1 MIENLDK
8 IKAAIDIEVKYRYID
23 IHGKRQKFSSF
34 IKEEAKKYYKLSKKN
49 PRWAVLI
56 EAFDVYP
63 YASVPER
70 RKSIEQ
76 LIKTIKADLAQEK
89 AAKEE
94 EETMQLQRQK
104 HPSEVDVMYI
114 KGVGPKVA
122 YKLNKLGIFTAQD
135 LMMYFPKKHI
145 DYSSR
150 TLIKNLKEGQT
161 TSVFGYIKSVSAFN
175 TRNNLSVIRVVI
187 QDESGKFE
195 LSFFQ
200 AKGNK
205 YLLERTKAQFPV
217 NAGIMVSGTVKFNS
231 YNNQLTMDKPTYS
244 IMSGEF
250 MEDSDSQNLNVA
262 RIVPIYTVCEGLS
275 IKTLRRA
282 IFNAIEL
289 YKNDIVN
296 IIPEQ
301 IQERLGIL
309 DKKVSVEQIHFPESI
324 NSLEHARFSLIFE
337 ELFLVQLK
345 LIRLRENTA
354 KNTSSYALKVHKDGL
369 VQQFIKNLPFEL
381 TSGQK
386 QAVNEILNDMDS
398 DTPMQRLLQGDV
410 GSGKTVVATIML
422 LAAIENGYQGALM
435 APTEILAQQHYNN
448 LVEWLTP
455 MGLSVGLFLGSHGKK
470 IRQKFET
477 DLKNGQTHIA
487 VGTHALIQ
495 ENVEFNNLGAI
506 VVDEQHRF
514 GVKQRNVLKKK
525 SQNPQMLTMTAT
537 PIPRTLALT
546 VHGDLDL
553 TVINELPKGR
563 KPIKTTLT
571 GSHKAVW
578 DLIKQEVD
586 SGRQAYVVYPL
597 IDESETLSAKAATIE
612 AERLQNE
619 VFPQYKIGLLHG
631 KLKNDEKDEV
641 MKEFKDGKFDILVST
656 TVVEVGVDVPNAT
669 VMVIENAE
677 RFGLSQLHQL
687 RGRVGRNSL
696 QSYCVLI
703 TSSRSQETR
712 ERLGIMTETNDGFV
726 IAEKDLQLRGP
737 GEFLG
742 TRQSGLPDLI
752 ISDIVRDAKIL
763 EIARNEAID
772 FVNNYDI
779 EQYPALKNVTSLE
792 MFTGLDI

>member
-1 MIENLDK
+1 MVENLDK

-23 IHGKRQKFSSF
+23 IHGKTQNFSSF
-34 IKEEAKKYYKLSKKN
+34 IKGEARKNYKKSGKN
-49 PRWAVLI
+49 PRWAVVE
-56 EAFDVYP
+56 EAFEVYP

-70 RKSIEQ
+70 RKAIEQ
-76 LIKTIKADLAQEK
+76 LVRTIKADIQQEK
-89 AAKEE
+89 QSQEE
-94 EETMQLQRQK
+94 EKTMQLQRQK

-150 TLIKNLKEGQT
+150 TLIKNLEEGQT
-161 TSVFGYIKSVSAFN
+161 TTVFGYIKSVSAFN
-175 TRNNLSVIRVVI
+175 TRNNLSVIKVVI
-187 QDESGKFE
+187 GDESGRFE
-195 LSFFQ
+195 LSFFN

-205 YLLERTKAQFPV
+205 YLLERTKAQFPI
-217 NAGIMVSGTVKFNS
+217 NAGIMVSGVVKRNS

-244 IMSGEF
+244 IISGEF
-250 MEDSDSQNLNVA
+250 MEDSGTKNLNVA

-275 IKTLRRA
+275 IKTLRKA
-282 IFNAIEL
+282 IYNAIEL

-296 IIPEQ
+296 IVPDHIRN
-301 IQERLGIL
+301 RLGL
-309 DKKVSVEQIHFPESI
+309 VDKKVAVAQIHFPESMD
-324 NSLEHARFSLIFE
+324 SLEHARFSLIFE

-386 QAVNEILNDMDS
+386 QAVNEILQDMDS

-448 LVEWLTP
+448 LIQWLTP

-470 IRQKFET
+470 VRQKFET
-477 DLKNGQTHIA
+477 DLKNGQTNIA

-495 ENVEFNNLGAI
+495 ENVQFSNLGAI

-525 SQNPQMLTMTAT
+525 SQNPQILTMTAT

-563 KPIKTTLT
+563 KPIKTSLT

-578 DLIKQEVD
+578 DLIEREVND
-586 SGRQAYVVYPL
+586 GRQAYIVYPL

-612 AERLQNE
+612 AEKLQKE
-619 VFPQYKIGLLHG
+619 VFPQFKIGLLHG

-641 MKEFKDGKFDILVST
+641 MKDFKDGKYDILVST

-703 TSSRSQETR
+703 TASRSQETR
-712 ERLGIMTETNDGFV
+712 ERLKIMTETNDGFV

-763 EIARNEAID
+763 ELARNEAID
-772 FVNNYDI
+772 FVKEYNI
-779 EQYPALKNVTSLE
+779 EDFPLLKNVTSLE

>member
-8 IKAAIDIEVKYRYID
+8 IKAAIEIETKYRYID
-23 IHGKRQKFSSF
+23 IHGKTQKFSSF
-34 IKEEAKKYYKLSKKN
+34 IKQEAQKNYKKSKKN

-76 LIKTIKADLAQEK
+76 LIRTIKAELQQEK
-89 AAKEE
+89 ELKQE

-150 TLIKNLKEGQT
+150 TLIRNLKEGQT
-161 TSVFGYIKSVSAFN
+161 TSVFGYIRSVSAFN
-175 TRNNLSVIRVVI
+175 TRNNLSVIKVVI
-187 QDESGKFE
+187 ADESGKFE

-200 AKGNK
+200 SKGNK
-205 YLLERTKAQFPV
+205 YMLERTKAQFPV
-217 NAGIMVSGTVKFNS
+217 NAGIMISGVVKMNS

-250 MEDSDSQNLNVA
+250 MEDSETKNLNVA

-296 IIPEQ
+296 IIPDE
-301 IQERLGIL
+301 IKNRLGLL
-309 DKKVSVEQIHFPESI
+309 DKKLAVEQINFPESMDM
-324 NSLEHARFSLIFE
+324 LEHARFSLIFE

-345 LIRLRENTA
+345 LIRLRENTS
-354 KNTSSYALKVHKDGL
+354 KNISSYALKVHKDGI
-369 VQQFIKNLPFEL
+369 VQQFINNLPFEL

-398 DTPMQRLLQGDV
+398 DMPMQRLLQGDV

-448 LVEWLTP
+448 LIQWLTP

-470 IRQKFET
+470 VRQKFET

-495 ENVEFNNLGAI
+495 ENVEFSNLGAI

-525 SQNPQMLTMTAT
+525 SQNPQILTMTAT

-563 KPIKTTLT
+563 KPIKTTMT

-578 DLIKQEVD
+578 NLIKEQVEE
-586 SGRQAYVVYPL
+586 GRQAYIVYPL

-612 AERLQNE
+612 AEKLQAE
-619 VFPQYKIGLLHG
+619 VFPQFKIGLLHG
-631 KLKNDEKDEV
+631 KLKNDEKDAV
-641 MKEFKDGKFDILVST
+641 MKDFKDGKYDILVST

-696 QSYCVLI
+696 QSYCILI

-712 ERLGIMTETNDGFV
+712 ERLSIMTETNDGFV

-763 EIARNEAID
+763 ELARNEAID
-772 FVNNYDI
+772 FVKTHNIENYPLL
-779 EQYPALKNVTSLE
+779 QNVTALE

>member
-1 MIENLDK
+1 
-8 IKAAIDIEVKYRYID
+8 
-23 IHGKRQKFSSF
+23 
-34 IKEEAKKYYKLSKKN
+34 
-49 PRWAVLI
+49 
-56 EAFDVYP
+56 
-63 YASVPER
+63 
-70 RKSIEQ
+70 
-76 LIKTIKADLAQEK
+76 
-89 AAKEE
+89 
-94 EETMQLQRQK
+94 
-104 HPSEVDVMYI
+104 
-114 KGVGPKVA
+114 
-122 YKLNKLGIFTAQD
+122 
-135 LMMYFPKKHI
+135 
-145 DYSSR
+145 
-150 TLIKNLKEGQT
+150 
-161 TSVFGYIKSVSAFN
+161 
-175 TRNNLSVIRVVI
+175 
-187 QDESGKFE
+187 
-195 LSFFQ
+195 
-200 AKGNK
+200 
-205 YLLERTKAQFPV
+205 
-217 NAGIMVSGTVKFNS
+217 MVSGVVKMNTYS
-231 YNNQLTMDKPTYS
+231 YQLTMDKPTYS

-250 MEDSDSQNLNVA
+250 LEKPDSNLNLA
-262 RIVPIYTVCEGLS
+262 RIVPIYTVCEGLN
-275 IKTLRRA
+275 IKTLRKA

-289 YKNDIVN
+289 YKKDIKN
-296 IIPEQ
+296 IIPDF
-301 IQERLGIL
+301 IRERLGLL
-309 DKKVSVEQIHFPESI
+309 DKSVAVEQIHFPQSMDM
-324 NSLEHARFSLIFE
+324 LEHARFSLIFE
-337 ELFLVQLK
+337 ELFLIQLK
-345 LIRLRENTA
+345 LIRLRESNA
-354 KNTSSYALKVHKDGL
+354 KNTSCYALKVQTDGL
-369 VQQFIKNLPFEL
+369 VRKFIDSLPFEL

-386 QAVNEILNDMDS
+386 QAVNEILNDMNS
-398 DTPMQRLLQGDV
+398 DAPMQRLLQGDV

-448 LVEWLTP
+448 LVQWLTP

-470 IRQKFET
+470 LRQKFET

-495 ENVEFNNLGAI
+495 ENVEFKNLGAI

-563 KPIKTTLT
+563 KPIITTMA
-571 GSHKAVW
+571 GSHRQVW
-578 DLIKQEVD
+578 KLIKEEVEA
-586 SGRQAYVVYPL
+586 GRQAYIVYPL
-597 IDESETLSAKAATIE
+597 IEESETLSAKAATIE
-612 AERLQNE
+612 AEKLKAE
-619 VFPQYKIGLLHG
+619 VFPEYEIGLLHG
-631 KLKNDEKDEV
+631 KLKNDEKEAV
-641 MKEFKDGKFDILVST
+641 MKNFKDGKYNILVST

-687 RGRVGRNSL
+687 RGRVGRNAL

-712 ERLGIMTETNDGFV
+712 ERLSIMTETNDGFV

-772 FVNNYDI
+772 FVKNYNIDDFPLL
-779 EQYPALKNVTSLE
+779 QNVTSLE

>member
-8 IKAAIDIEVKYRYID
+8 IKAAIDIEVKYRYIEM
-23 IHGKRQKFSSF
+23 HGKRQKFSSF

-49 PRWAVLI
+49 PRWAVLV

-309 DKKVSVEQIHFPESI
+309 NKKDSVQQIHFPESI
-324 NSLEHARFSLIFE
+324 NNLEHARFSLIFE

-369 VQQFIKNLPFEL
+369 VQQFINNLPFEL

-455 MGLSVGLFLGSHGKK
+455 MGLSVGLFLGSHGKRV
-470 IRQKFET
+470 RQKFET

-571 GSHKAVW
+571 GSHKTVW

-612 AERLQNE
+612 AEKLQNE

-641 MKEFKDGKFDILVST
+641 MKEFKEGKFDILVST

>member
-1 MIENLDK
+1 MVENLEK

-23 IHGKRQKFSSF
+23 IHGKTQKFSSF
-34 IKEEAKKYYKLSKKN
+34 IKKEAQKNYKLSKKN
-49 PRWAVLI
+49 PRWEVVI
-56 EAFDVYP
+56 ESFEHYP
-63 YASVPER
+63 YASITER
-70 RKSIEQ
+70 RKAIEH
-76 LIKTIKADLAQEK
+76 LIRVIRADIQTQNQEQQEE
-89 AAKEE
+89 KER
-94 EETMQLQRQK
+94 QIQRTK

-150 TLIKNLKEGQT
+150 TLIRDLKEGQT
-161 TSVFGYIKSVSAFN
+161 TTVFGFIKSVSSFN
-175 TRNNLSVIRVVI
+175 TRNNLSVTRVVI
-187 QDESGKFE
+187 GDESGRFE
-195 LSFFQ
+195 LSFFN
-200 AKGNK
+200 AKGNR
-205 YLLERTKAQFPV
+205 YLLQRIKTQFPQ
-217 NAGIMVSGTVKFNS
+217 NAGIMVSGVVKM
-231 YNNQLTMDKPTYS
+231 NNYSGQLTMDKPTYS
-244 IMSGEF
+244 IMTGEF
-250 MEDSDSQNLNVA
+250 KEDANSNLNIA
-262 RIVPIYTVCEGLS
+262 RIVPIYTICEDLS
-275 IKTLRRA
+275 IKTLRKA

-289 YKNDIVN
+289 YKNDIKN
-296 IIPEQ
+296 IVPDFIR
-301 IQERLGIL
+301 ERLGIMN
-309 DKKVSVEQIHFPESI
+309 KKDAVKQIHFPETM
-324 NSLEHARFSLIFE
+324 NNLEHARFSLIFE
-337 ELFLVQLK
+337 ELFLIQLK

-354 KNTSSYALKVHKDGL
+354 KTTSAYNLQVHKDGL
-369 VQQFIKNLPFEL
+369 VQKFIAGLPFEL

-386 QAVNEILNDMDS
+386 QAVNEILQDMNS
-398 DTPMQRLLQGDV
+398 DAPMQRLLQGDV

-422 LAAIENGYQGALM
+422 LAAVENGYQGALM

-448 LVEWLTP
+448 LVQWLTP
-455 MGLSVGLFLGSHGKK
+455 LGLSVGLFLGSHGKK
-470 IRQKFET
+470 VRQKFET
-477 DLKNGQTHIA
+477 DLKNGQMNIA

-495 ENVEFNNLGAI
+495 ENVDFNNLGAI

-514 GVKQRNVLKKK
+514 GVKQRNILKRK

-563 KPIKTTLT
+563 KPIKTILT
-571 GSHKAVW
+571 GSHRQVW
-578 DLIKQEVD
+578 DLIKQEVE
-586 SGRQAYVVYPL
+586 SGRQAYIVYPL

-612 AERLQNE
+612 AEKLQQE
-619 VFPQYKIGLLHG
+619 IFPQFKIGLLHG
-631 KLKNDEKDEV
+631 KLKNDEKEEV
-641 MKEFKDGKFDILVST
+641 MKDFKDGEYDILVST

-687 RGRVGRNSL
+687 RGRVGRSSL

-712 ERLGIMTETNDGFV
+712 ERLEIMTETNDGFV

-772 FVNNYDI
+772 FVKNYNIDDF
-779 EQYPALKNVTSLE
+779 PMLKNVTSLE

>member
-23 IHGKRQKFSSF
+23 IHGRTQKFLRL
-34 IKEEAKKYYKLSKKN
+34 IKNDLQQ
-49 PRWAVLI
+49 
-56 EAFDVYP
+56 EAF
-63 YASVPER
+63 E
-70 RKSIEQ
+70 
-76 LIKTIKADLAQEK
+76 
-89 AAKEE
+89 KEE
-94 EETMQLQRQK
+94 EKNLQKQRTK

-150 TLIKNLKEGQT
+150 TLIRDLKEGQT
-161 TSVFGYIKSVSAFN
+161 TTVFGFIKSVSSFN
-175 TRNNLSVIRVVI
+175 TRNNLSVTKVVI
-187 QDESGKFE
+187 ADESGRFE
-195 LSFFQ
+195 LSFFN
-200 AKGNK
+200 AKGNRF
-205 YLLERTKAQFPV
+205 LLERMKSQFPT
-217 NAGIMVSGTVKFNS
+217 NSGIMISGVVKMNNFNH
-231 YNNQLTMDKPTYS
+231 QLTMDKPTYS

-250 MEDSDSQNLNVA
+250 AQNPDKNLNIA
-262 RIVPIYTVCEGLS
+262 RIVPIYTVCEDLS
-275 IKTLRRA
+275 IKTLRKA

-289 YKNDIVN
+289 YKNDIKN
-296 IIPEQ
+296 IIPDFMR
-301 IQERLGIL
+301 ERLGLL
-309 DKKVSVEQIHFPESI
+309 DKKNAVEQIHFPKSMDI
-324 NSLEHARFSLIFE
+324 LEHARFSLIFE
-337 ELFLVQLK
+337 ELFLIQLK
-345 LIRLRENTA
+345 LLRLRENTA
-354 KNTSSYALKVHKDGL
+354 KNNPSYALEVHKNGL
-369 VQQFIKNLPFEL
+369 VQKFINSLPFEL
-381 TSGQK
+381 TSAQK
-386 QAVNEILNDMDS
+386 QAINEILQDMNS
-398 DTPMQRLLQGDV
+398 SEPMQRLLQGDV

-422 LAAIENGYQGALM
+422 LAAIENGYQGAFM

-448 LVEWLTP
+448 LIQWLTP
-455 MGLSVGLFLGSHGKK
+455 LGLSVGLFLGSHGKK
-470 IRQKFET
+470 LRQKFET
-477 DLKNGQTHIA
+477 DLKNGQTNIA

-514 GVKQRNVLKKK
+514 GVKQRNILKKK
-525 SQNPQMLTMTAT
+525 SQNPQILTMTAT

-553 TVINELPKGR
+553 TVIDELPKGR
-563 KPIKTTLT
+563 KPVKTILT
-571 GSHKAVW
+571 GAHKQVW
-578 DLIKQEVD
+578 ELIKKEVENK
-586 SGRQAYVVYPL
+586 RQAYVVYPL

-612 AERLQNE
+612 AEKLQKE
-619 VFPQYKIGLLHG
+619 VFPQFKIGLLHG
-631 KLKNDEKDEV
+631 KLKNDEKEAV
-641 MKEFKDGKFDILVST
+641 MQDFKDGKYDILVST

-669 VMVIENAE
+669 VMVIENSE

-687 RGRVGRNSL
+687 RGRVGRSDI

-703 TSSRSQETR
+703 SSSRNQETR
-712 ERLGIMTETNDGFV
+712 ERLNIMTETNDGFV

-772 FVNNYDI
+772 FLKNYKIDD
-779 EQYPALKNVTSLE
+779 YPNLKNVTSLE
-792 MFTGLDI
+792 RCTGLES

>member
-8 IKAAIDIEVKYRYID
+8 IKAAIDIEIKYRYID
-23 IHGKRQKFSSF
+23 IHGKTQKFSSF
-34 IKEEAKKYYKLSKKN
+34 IKKEAQKNYKKSKKN
-49 PRWAVLI
+49 PRWAVVI
-56 EAFDVYP
+56 EAFEVYP

-70 RKSIEQ
+70 RKSIEH
-76 LIKTIKADLAQEK
+76 LIKVIKTDIQQE
-89 AAKEE
+89 AAEKKE

-150 TLIKNLKEGQT
+150 TLIKKLQEGQT
-161 TSVFGYIKSVSAFN
+161 TTVFGYIKSVSSFN
-175 TRNNLSVIRVVI
+175 TKNNLSVTKVVI
-187 QDESGKFE
+187 ADESGRFE
-195 LSFFQ
+195 LSFFN
-200 AKGNK
+200 AKGNR
-205 YLLERTKAQFPV
+205 YLLERMKAQFPV
-217 NAGIMVSGTVKFNS
+217 NAGIMVSGVVKR
-231 YNNQLTMDKPTYS
+231 NNYTGLLTMDKPTYS
-244 IMSGEF
+244 IMTGEF
-250 MEDSDSQNLNVA
+250 LDNPDSNLNIA
-262 RIVPIYTVCEGLS
+262 RIVPIYTVCEDLS
-275 IKTLRRA
+275 IKTLRKA
-282 IFNAIEL
+282 IFNAIDL
-289 YKNDIVN
+289 YKNDIKN
-296 IIPEQ
+296 IIPDF
-301 IQERLGIL
+301 IRERLGIMN
-309 DKKVSVEQIHFPESI
+309 KKEAVKQIHFPETMDT
-324 NSLEHARFSLIFE
+324 LEHARFSLIFE
-337 ELFLVQLK
+337 ELFLIQLK
-345 LIRLRENTA
+345 LIRLRETTA
-354 KNTSSYALKVHKDGL
+354 KNTTSYALQVHKDGL
-369 VQQFIKNLPFEL
+369 VQKFINALPFEL

-386 QAVNEILNDMDS
+386 QAINEILQDMNS
-398 DTPMQRLLQGDV
+398 DAPMQRLLQGDV

-448 LVEWLTP
+448 LVQWLTP
-455 MGLSVGLFLGSHGKK
+455 MGLSVGLFLGSHGKR

-514 GVKQRNVLKKK
+514 GVKQRNILKKK
-525 SQNPQMLTMTAT
+525 SQNPQILTMTAT

-563 KPIKTTLT
+563 KPIKTILT
-571 GSHKAVW
+571 GSHKQVW
-578 DLIKQEVD
+578 DLIKKEVE

-612 AERLQNE
+612 AEKLQAE
-619 VFPQYKIGLLHG
+619 VFPQFKIGLLHG

-641 MKEFKDGKFDILVST
+641 MKDFKAGKYDILVST

-772 FVNNYDI
+772 FVKNYNI
-779 EQYPALKNVTSLE
+779 EDFPVLKNVTSLE

>member
-23 IHGKRQKFSSF
+23 IHGRTQKFSSF
-34 IKEEAKKYYKLSKKN
+34 IKKEAQKNYKKSKKN
-49 PRWAVLI
+49 PRWAVVV
-56 EAFDVYP
+56 ESFEVYP
-63 YASVPER
+63 YSSVPER
-70 RKSIEQ
+70 RKSIEH
-76 LIKTIKADLAQEK
+76 LIRVIKNDLQQE
-89 AAKEE
+89 AFEKEE
-94 EETMQLQRQK
+94 EKNLQKQRTK

-150 TLIKNLKEGQT
+150 TLIRDLKEGQT
-161 TSVFGYIKSVSAFN
+161 TTVFGFIKSVSSFN
-175 TRNNLSVIRVVI
+175 TRNNLSVTKVVI
-187 QDESGKFE
+187 ADESGRFE
-195 LSFFQ
+195 LSFFN
-200 AKGNK
+200 AKGNRF
-205 YLLERTKAQFPV
+205 LLERMKSQFPT
-217 NAGIMVSGTVKFNS
+217 NSGIMISGVVKMNNFNH
-231 YNNQLTMDKPTYS
+231 QLTMDKPTYS

-250 MEDSDSQNLNVA
+250 AQNPDKNLNIA
-262 RIVPIYTVCEGLS
+262 RIVPIYTVCEDLS
-275 IKTLRRA
+275 IKTLRKA

-289 YKNDIVN
+289 YKNDIKN
-296 IIPEQ
+296 IIPDFMR
-301 IQERLGIL
+301 ERLGLL
-309 DKKVSVEQIHFPESI
+309 DKKNAVEQIHFPKSMDI
-324 NSLEHARFSLIFE
+324 LEHARFSLIFE
-337 ELFLVQLK
+337 ELFLIQLK
-345 LIRLRENTA
+345 LLRLRENTA
-354 KNTSSYALKVHKDGL
+354 KNNPSYALEVHKNGL
-369 VQQFIKNLPFEL
+369 VQKFINSLPFEL
-381 TSGQK
+381 TSAQK
-386 QAVNEILNDMDS
+386 QAINEILQDMNS
-398 DTPMQRLLQGDV
+398 SEPMQRLLQGDV

-422 LAAIENGYQGALM
+422 LAAIENGYQGAFM

-448 LVEWLTP
+448 LIQWLTP
-455 MGLSVGLFLGSHGKK
+455 LGLSVGLFLGSHGKK
-470 IRQKFET
+470 LRQKFET
-477 DLKNGQTHIA
+477 DLKNGQTNIA

-514 GVKQRNVLKKK
+514 GVKQRNILKKK
-525 SQNPQMLTMTAT
+525 SQNPQILTMTAT

-553 TVINELPKGR
+553 TVIDELPKGR
-563 KPIKTTLT
+563 KPVKTILT
-571 GSHKAVW
+571 GAHKQVW
-578 DLIKQEVD
+578 ELIKKEVENK
-586 SGRQAYVVYPL
+586 RQAYVVYPL

-612 AERLQNE
+612 AEKLQKE
-619 VFPQYKIGLLHG
+619 VFPQFKIGLLHG
-631 KLKNDEKDEV
+631 KLKNDEKEAV
-641 MKEFKDGKFDILVST
+641 MQDFKDGKYDILVST

-669 VMVIENAE
+669 VMVIENSE

-687 RGRVGRNSL
+687 RGRVGRSDI

-703 TSSRSQETR
+703 SSSRNQETR
-712 ERLGIMTETNDGFV
+712 ERLNIMTETNDGFV

-772 FVNNYDI
+772 FLKNYKIDD
-779 EQYPALKNVTSLE
+779 YPLLQNVTSLE

>member
-49 PRWAVLI
+49 PRWAVLV

-309 DKKVSVEQIHFPESI
+309 NKKDSVQQIHFPESI
-324 NSLEHARFSLIFE
+324 NNLEHARFSLIFE

-369 VQQFIKNLPFEL
+369 VQQFINNLPFEL

-455 MGLSVGLFLGSHGKK
+455 MGLSVGLFLGSHGKRV
-470 IRQKFET
+470 RQKFET

-571 GSHKAVW
+571 GSHKTVW

-612 AERLQNE
+612 A
-619 VFPQYKIGLLHG
+619 
-631 KLKNDEKDEV
+631 
-641 MKEFKDGKFDILVST
+641 
-656 TVVEVGVDVPNAT
+656 
-669 VMVIENAE
+669 
-677 RFGLSQLHQL
+677 
-687 RGRVGRNSL
+687 
-696 QSYCVLI
+696 
-703 TSSRSQETR
+703 
-712 ERLGIMTETNDGFV
+712 
-726 IAEKDLQLRGP
+726 
-737 GEFLG
+737 
-742 TRQSGLPDLI
+742 
-752 ISDIVRDAKIL
+752 
-763 EIARNEAID
+763 
-772 FVNNYDI
+772 
-779 EQYPALKNVTSLE
+779 
-792 MFTGLDI
+792 

>member
-1 MIENLDK
+1 MVENLEK

-23 IHGKRQKFSSF
+23 IHGKTQKFSSF
-34 IKEEAKKYYKLSKKN
+34 IKKEAQKNYKLSKKN
-49 PRWAVLI
+49 PRWEVVI
-56 EAFDVYP
+56 ESFEHYP
-63 YASVPER
+63 YASITER
-70 RKSIEQ
+70 RKAIEH
-76 LIKTIKADLAQEK
+76 LIRVIRADIQTQNQEQQEE
-89 AAKEE
+89 KER
-94 EETMQLQRQK
+94 QIQRTK

-150 TLIKNLKEGQT
+150 TLIRDLKEGQT
-161 TSVFGYIKSVSAFN
+161 TTVFGFIKSVSSFN
-175 TRNNLSVIRVVI
+175 TRNNLSVTRVVI
-187 QDESGKFE
+187 GDESGRFE
-195 LSFFQ
+195 LSFFN
-200 AKGNK
+200 AKGNR
-205 YLLERTKAQFPV
+205 YLLQRMKTQFPQ
-217 NAGIMVSGTVKFNS
+217 NAGIMVSGVVKM
-231 YNNQLTMDKPTYS
+231 NNYSGQLTMDKPTYS
-244 IMSGEF
+244 IMTGEF
-250 MEDSDSQNLNVA
+250 KEDANSNLNIA
-262 RIVPIYTVCEGLS
+262 RIVPIYTICEDLS
-275 IKTLRRA
+275 IKTLRKA

-289 YKNDIVN
+289 YKNDIKN
-296 IIPEQ
+296 IVPDFIR
-301 IQERLGIL
+301 ERLGIMN
-309 DKKVSVEQIHFPESI
+309 KKDAVKQIHFPETM
-324 NSLEHARFSLIFE
+324 NDLEHARFSLIFE
-337 ELFLVQLK
+337 ELFLIQLK

-354 KNTSSYALKVHKDGL
+354 KTTSAYNLQVHKDGL
-369 VQQFIKNLPFEL
+369 VQKFITGLPFEL

-386 QAVNEILNDMDS
+386 QAVNEILQDMNS
-398 DTPMQRLLQGDV
+398 DAPMQRLLQGDV

-422 LAAIENGYQGALM
+422 LAAVENGYQGALM

-448 LVEWLTP
+448 LVQWLTP
-455 MGLSVGLFLGSHGKK
+455 LGLSVGLFLGSHGKK
-470 IRQKFET
+470 VRQKFET
-477 DLKNGQTHIA
+477 DLKNGQMNIA

-495 ENVEFNNLGAI
+495 ENVDFNNLGAI

-514 GVKQRNVLKKK
+514 GVKQRNILKRK

-563 KPIKTTLT
+563 KPIKTILT
-571 GSHKAVW
+571 GSHRQVW
-578 DLIKQEVD
+578 DLIKQEVE
-586 SGRQAYVVYPL
+586 SGRQAYIVYPL

-612 AERLQNE
+612 AEKLQQE
-619 VFPQYKIGLLHG
+619 IFPQFKIGLLHG
-631 KLKNDEKDEV
+631 KLKNDEKEEV
-641 MKEFKDGKFDILVST
+641 MKDFKDGKYDILVST

-687 RGRVGRNSL
+687 RGRVGRSSL

-772 FVNNYDI
+772 FVKNYNIDDF
-779 EQYPALKNVTSLE
+779 PMLKNVTSLE

>member
-1 MIENLDK
+1 MVENLEK

-23 IHGKRQKFSSF
+23 IHGKTQKFSSF
-34 IKEEAKKYYKLSKKN
+34 IKKEAQKNYKLSKKN
-49 PRWAVLI
+49 PRWEVVI
-56 EAFDVYP
+56 ESFEHYP
-63 YASVPER
+63 YASITER
-70 RKSIEQ
+70 RKAIEH
-76 LIKTIKADLAQEK
+76 LIRVIRADIQTQNQEQQEEK
-89 AAKEE
+89 AR
-94 EETMQLQRQK
+94 QIQRTK

-150 TLIKNLKEGQT
+150 TLIRDLKEGQT
-161 TSVFGYIKSVSAFN
+161 TTVFGFIKSVSSFN
-175 TRNNLSVIRVVI
+175 TRNNLSVTRVVI
-187 QDESGKFE
+187 GDESGRFE
-195 LSFFQ
+195 LSFFN
-200 AKGNK
+200 AKGNR
-205 YLLERTKAQFPV
+205 YLLQRMKTQFPQ
-217 NAGIMVSGTVKFNS
+217 NAGIMVSGVVKM
-231 YNNQLTMDKPTYS
+231 NNYSGQLTMDKPTYS
-244 IMSGEF
+244 IMTGEF
-250 MEDSDSQNLNVA
+250 KEDANSNLNIA
-262 RIVPIYTVCEGLS
+262 RIVPIYTICEDLS
-275 IKTLRRA
+275 IKTLRKA

-289 YKNDIVN
+289 YKNDIKN
-296 IIPEQ
+296 IVPDFIR
-301 IQERLGIL
+301 ERLGIMN
-309 DKKVSVEQIHFPESI
+309 KKDAVKQIHFPETM
-324 NSLEHARFSLIFE
+324 NDLEHARFSLIFE
-337 ELFLVQLK
+337 ELFLIQLK

-354 KNTSSYALKVHKDGL
+354 KTTSAYNLQVHKDGL
-369 VQQFIKNLPFEL
+369 VQKFIAGLPFEL

-386 QAVNEILNDMDS
+386 QAVNEILQDMNS
-398 DTPMQRLLQGDV
+398 DAPMQRLLQGDV

-422 LAAIENGYQGALM
+422 LAAVENGYQGALM

-448 LVEWLTP
+448 LVQWLTP
-455 MGLSVGLFLGSHGKK
+455 LGLSVGLFLGSHGKK
-470 IRQKFET
+470 VRQKFET
-477 DLKNGQTHIA
+477 DLKNGQMNIA

-495 ENVEFNNLGAI
+495 ENVDFNNLGAI

-514 GVKQRNVLKKK
+514 GVKQRNILKRK

-563 KPIKTTLT
+563 KPIKTILT
-571 GSHKAVW
+571 GSHRQVW
-578 DLIKQEVD
+578 DLIKQEVE
-586 SGRQAYVVYPL
+586 SGRQAYIVYPL

-612 AERLQNE
+612 AEKLQQE
-619 VFPQYKIGLLHG
+619 IFPQFKIGLLHG
-631 KLKNDEKDEV
+631 KLKNDEKEEV
-641 MKEFKDGKFDILVST
+641 MKDFKDGKYDILVST

-687 RGRVGRNSL
+687 RGRVGRSSL

-772 FVNNYDI
+772 FVKNYNIDDF
-779 EQYPALKNVTSLE
+779 PMLKNVTSLE

>member
-8 IKAAIDIEVKYRYID
+8 IKAAIEIETKYRYID
-23 IHGKRQKFSSF
+23 IHGKTQKFSSF
-34 IKEEAKKYYKLSKKN
+34 IKQEAQKNYKKFKKN

-76 LIKTIKADLAQEK
+76 LIRTIKAELQQEK
-89 AAKEE
+89 ELKQE

-161 TSVFGYIKSVSAFN
+161 TSVFGYIRSVSAFN
-175 TRNNLSVIRVVI
+175 TRNNLSVIKVVI
-187 QDESGKFE
+187 ADESGKFE

-200 AKGNK
+200 SKGNK
-205 YLLERTKAQFPV
+205 YMLERTKAQFPV
-217 NAGIMVSGTVKFNS
+217 NAGIMISGVVKMNS

-250 MEDSDSQNLNVA
+250 MEDSETKNLNVA

-275 IKTLRRA
+275 IKTLRKA

-296 IIPEQ
+296 IIPDE
-301 IQERLGIL
+301 IKNRLGLL
-309 DKKVSVEQIHFPESI
+309 DKKLAVEQIHFPESM
-324 NSLEHARFSLIFE
+324 NMLEHARFSLIFE

-354 KNTSSYALKVHKDGL
+354 KNISSYALKVHKDGI
-369 VQQFIKNLPFEL
+369 VQQFINNLPFEL

-448 LVEWLTP
+448 LIQWLTP

-470 IRQKFET
+470 VRKKFET

-525 SQNPQMLTMTAT
+525 SQNPQILTMTAT

-553 TVINELPKGR
+553 TIINELPKGR
-563 KPIKTTLT
+563 KPIKTTMT

-578 DLIKQEVD
+578 NLIKEQVEE
-586 SGRQAYVVYPL
+586 GRQAYIVYPL

-612 AERLQNE
+612 AERLQTE
-619 VFPQYKIGLLHG
+619 VFPQFKIGLLHG
-631 KLKNDEKDEV
+631 KLRNDEKDAV
-641 MKEFKDGKFDILVST
+641 MKDFKDGKYDILVST

-712 ERLGIMTETNDGFV
+712 ERLSIMTETNDGFV

-763 EIARNEAID
+763 ELARNEAID
-772 FVNNYDI
+772 FVKTHDI
-779 EQYPALKNVTSLE
+779 ENYPLLQNITALE

>member
-1 MIENLDK
+1 MVENLDK

-23 IHGKRQKFSSF
+23 IHGKTQNFSSF
-34 IKEEAKKYYKLSKKN
+34 IKGEARKNYKKSGKN
-49 PRWAVLI
+49 PRWAVVE
-56 EAFDVYP
+56 EAFEVYP

-70 RKSIEQ
+70 RKAIEQ
-76 LIKTIKADLAQEK
+76 LIRTIKADIQQEK
-89 AAKEE
+89 QSQEE
-94 EETMQLQRQK
+94 EKTMQLQRQK

-150 TLIKNLKEGQT
+150 TLIKNLEEGQT
-161 TSVFGYIKSVSAFN
+161 TTVFGYIKSVSAFN
-175 TRNNLSVIRVVI
+175 TRNNLSVIKVVI
-187 QDESGKFE
+187 GDESGRFE
-195 LSFFQ
+195 LSFFN

-205 YLLERTKAQFPV
+205 YLLERTKAQFPI
-217 NAGIMVSGTVKFNS
+217 NAGIMVSGVVKRNS

-250 MEDSDSQNLNVA
+250 MEDSGTKNLNVA

-275 IKTLRRA
+275 IKTLRKA
-282 IFNAIEL
+282 IYNAIEL

-296 IIPEQ
+296 IVPDYIRN
-301 IQERLGIL
+301 RLGL
-309 DKKVSVEQIHFPESI
+309 VDKKVAVAQIHFPESMD
-324 NSLEHARFSLIFE
+324 SLEHARFSLIFE

-386 QAVNEILNDMDS
+386 QAVNEILQDMDS

-448 LVEWLTP
+448 LIQWLTP

-470 IRQKFET
+470 VRQKFET
-477 DLKNGQTHIA
+477 DLKNGQTNIA

-495 ENVEFNNLGAI
+495 ENVQFSNLGAI

-525 SQNPQMLTMTAT
+525 SQNPQILTMTAT

-563 KPIKTTLT
+563 KPIKTSLT

-578 DLIKQEVD
+578 DLIEREVND
-586 SGRQAYVVYPL
+586 GRQAYIVYPL

-612 AERLQNE
+612 AEKLQKE
-619 VFPQYKIGLLHG
+619 VFPQFKIGLLHG

-641 MKEFKDGKFDILVST
+641 MKDFKDGKYDILVST

-703 TSSRSQETR
+703 TASRSQETK
-712 ERLGIMTETNDGFV
+712 ERLKIMTETNDGFV

-763 EIARNEAID
+763 ELARNEAID
-772 FVNNYDI
+772 FVKEYNI
-779 EQYPALKNVTSLE
+779 EDFPLLKNVTSLE

>member
-8 IKAAIDIEVKYRYID
+8 IKAAIDIEIKYRYID
-23 IHGKRQKFSSF
+23 IHGKTQKFSSF
-34 IKEEAKKYYKLSKKN
+34 IKKEAQKNYKKSKKN
-49 PRWAVLI
+49 PRWAVVI
-56 EAFDVYP
+56 EAFEVYP

-70 RKSIEQ
+70 RKSIEH
-76 LIKTIKADLAQEK
+76 LIKVIKTDIQQE
-89 AAKEE
+89 AAEKKE

-150 TLIKNLKEGQT
+150 TLIKKLQEGQT
-161 TSVFGYIKSVSAFN
+161 TTVFGYIKSVSSFN
-175 TRNNLSVIRVVI
+175 TKNNLSVTKVVI
-187 QDESGKFE
+187 ADESGRFE
-195 LSFFQ
+195 LSFFN
-200 AKGNK
+200 AKGNR
-205 YLLERTKAQFPV
+205 YLLERMKAQFPV
-217 NAGIMVSGTVKFNS
+217 NAGIMVSGVVKR
-231 YNNQLTMDKPTYS
+231 NNYTGLLTMDKPTYS
-244 IMSGEF
+244 IMTGEF
-250 MEDSDSQNLNVA
+250 LDNPDSNLNIA
-262 RIVPIYTVCEGLS
+262 RIVPIYTVCEDLS
-275 IKTLRRA
+275 IKTLRKA

-289 YKNDIVN
+289 YKNDIKN
-296 IIPEQ
+296 IIPDF
-301 IQERLGIL
+301 IRERLGIMN
-309 DKKVSVEQIHFPESI
+309 KKEAVKQIHFPETMDT
-324 NSLEHARFSLIFE
+324 LEHARFSLIFE
-337 ELFLVQLK
+337 ELFLIQLK
-345 LIRLRENTA
+345 LIRLRETTA
-354 KNTSSYALKVHKDGL
+354 KNTTSYALQVHKDGL
-369 VQQFIKNLPFEL
+369 VQKFINALPFEL

-386 QAVNEILNDMDS
+386 QAINEILQDMNS
-398 DTPMQRLLQGDV
+398 DAPMQRLLQGDV

-448 LVEWLTP
+448 LVQWLTP
-455 MGLSVGLFLGSHGKK
+455 MGLSVGLFLGSHGKR

-514 GVKQRNVLKKK
+514 GVKQRNILKKK
-525 SQNPQMLTMTAT
+525 SQNPQILTMTAT

-563 KPIKTTLT
+563 KPIKTILT
-571 GSHKAVW
+571 GSHKQVW
-578 DLIKQEVD
+578 DLIKKEVE

-612 AERLQNE
+612 AEKLQAE
-619 VFPQYKIGLLHG
+619 VFPQFKIGLLHG

-641 MKEFKDGKFDILVST
+641 MKDFKAGKYDILVST

-772 FVNNYDI
+772 FVKNYNI
-779 EQYPALKNVTSLE
+779 EDFPVLKNVTSLE

>member
-8 IKAAIDIEVKYRYID
+8 IKAAIDIEIKYRYID
-23 IHGKRQKFSSF
+23 IHGKTQKFSSF
-34 IKEEAKKYYKLSKKN
+34 IKKEAQRNYKKSKKN
-49 PRWAVLI
+49 PRWAVVI
-56 EAFDVYP
+56 EAFEIYP

-70 RKSIEQ
+70 RKSIEH
-76 LIKTIKADLAQEK
+76 LIKVIKTDIQQE
-89 AAKEE
+89 AAEKKE

-150 TLIKNLKEGQT
+150 TLIKKLQEGQT
-161 TSVFGYIKSVSAFN
+161 TTVFGYIKSVSSFN
-175 TRNNLSVIRVVI
+175 TKNNLSVTKVVI
-187 QDESGKFE
+187 ADESGRFE
-195 LSFFQ
+195 LSFFN
-200 AKGNK
+200 AKGNR
-205 YLLERTKAQFPV
+205 YLLERMKAQFPV
-217 NAGIMVSGTVKFNS
+217 NAGIMVSGVVKR
-231 YNNQLTMDKPTYS
+231 NNYTGLLTMDKPTYS
-244 IMSGEF
+244 IMTGEF
-250 MEDSDSQNLNVA
+250 LDNPDSNLNIA
-262 RIVPIYTVCEGLS
+262 RIVPIYTVCEDLS
-275 IKTLRRA
+275 IKTLRKA

-289 YKNDIVN
+289 YKNDIKN
-296 IIPEQ
+296 IIPDF
-301 IQERLGIL
+301 IRERLGIM
-309 DKKVSVEQIHFPESI
+309 DKKEAVKQIHFPETMDA
-324 NSLEHARFSLIFE
+324 LEHARFSLIFE
-337 ELFLVQLK
+337 ELFLIQLK
-345 LIRLRENTA
+345 LIRLRETTA
-354 KNTSSYALKVHKDGL
+354 KNTTSYALQVHKDGL
-369 VQQFIKNLPFEL
+369 VQKFINALPFEL

-386 QAVNEILNDMDS
+386 QAINEILQDMNS
-398 DTPMQRLLQGDV
+398 DAPMQRLLQGDV

-448 LVEWLTP
+448 LVQWLTP
-455 MGLSVGLFLGSHGKK
+455 MGLSVGLFLGSHGKR

-514 GVKQRNVLKKK
+514 GVKQRNILKKK
-525 SQNPQMLTMTAT
+525 SQNPQILTMTAT

-563 KPIKTTLT
+563 KPIKTVLT
-571 GSHKAVW
+571 GSHKQVW
-578 DLIKQEVD
+578 DLIKKEVE

-612 AERLQNE
+612 AEKLQAE
-619 VFPQYKIGLLHG
+619 VFPQFKIGLLHG

-641 MKEFKDGKFDILVST
+641 MKDFKEGKYDILVST

-772 FVNNYDI
+772 FVKNYNI
-779 EQYPALKNVTSLE
+779 EDFPVLKNVTSLE

>member
-1 MIENLDK
+1 MVENLEK

-23 IHGKRQKFSSF
+23 IHGKTQKFSSF
-34 IKEEAKKYYKLSKKN
+34 IKKEAQKNYKLSKKN
-49 PRWAVLI
+49 PRWEVVI
-56 EAFDVYP
+56 ESFEHYP
-63 YASVPER
+63 YASITER
-70 RKSIEQ
+70 RKAIEH
-76 LIKTIKADLAQEK
+76 LIRVIRADIQTQNQEQQEE
-89 AAKEE
+89 KER
-94 EETMQLQRQK
+94 QIQRTK

-150 TLIKNLKEGQT
+150 TLIRDLKEGQT
-161 TSVFGYIKSVSAFN
+161 TTVFGFIKSVSSFN
-175 TRNNLSVIRVVI
+175 TRNNLSVTRVVI
-187 QDESGKFE
+187 GDESGRFE
-195 LSFFQ
+195 LSFFN
-200 AKGNK
+200 AKGNR
-205 YLLERTKAQFPV
+205 YLLQRMKTQFSQ
-217 NAGIMVSGTVKFNS
+217 NAGIMVSGVVKM
-231 YNNQLTMDKPTYS
+231 NNYSGQLTMDKPTYS
-244 IMSGEF
+244 IMTGEF
-250 MEDSDSQNLNVA
+250 KEDANSNLNIA
-262 RIVPIYTVCEGLS
+262 RIVPIYTICEDLS
-275 IKTLRRA
+275 IKTLRKA

-289 YKNDIVN
+289 YKNDIKN
-296 IIPEQ
+296 IVPDFIR
-301 IQERLGIL
+301 ERLGIMN
-309 DKKVSVEQIHFPESI
+309 KKDAVKQIHFPETM
-324 NSLEHARFSLIFE
+324 NDLEHARFSLIFE
-337 ELFLVQLK
+337 ELFLIQLK

-354 KNTSSYALKVHKDGL
+354 KTTSAYNLQVHKDGL
-369 VQQFIKNLPFEL
+369 VQKFIAGLPFEL

-386 QAVNEILNDMDS
+386 QAVNEILQDMNS
-398 DTPMQRLLQGDV
+398 DAPMQRLLQGDV

-422 LAAIENGYQGALM
+422 LAAVENGYQGALM

-448 LVEWLTP
+448 LVQWLTP
-455 MGLSVGLFLGSHGKK
+455 LGLSVGLFLGSHGKK
-470 IRQKFET
+470 VRQKFET
-477 DLKNGQTHIA
+477 DLKNGQMNIA

-495 ENVEFNNLGAI
+495 ENVDFNNLGAI

-514 GVKQRNVLKKK
+514 GVKQRNILKRK

-563 KPIKTTLT
+563 KPIKTILT
-571 GSHKAVW
+571 GSHRQVW
-578 DLIKQEVD
+578 DLIKQEVE
-586 SGRQAYVVYPL
+586 SGRQAYIVYPL

-612 AERLQNE
+612 AEKLQQE
-619 VFPQYKIGLLHG
+619 IFPQFKIGLLHG
-631 KLKNDEKDEV
+631 KLKNDEKEEV
-641 MKEFKDGKFDILVST
+641 MKDFKDGKYDILVST

-687 RGRVGRNSL
+687 RGRVGRSSL

-772 FVNNYDI
+772 FVKNYNIDDF
-779 EQYPALKNVTSLE
+779 PMLKNVTSLE